1 MERGEFVWWGSTH
14 NLRSMGRSAPS
25 ERPPHFD
32 LLYVAI
38 LVLVFG
44 VTPPSTAKR
53 DALLQLVD
61 DNVESQ
67 PTKIADVIENPL
79 EAPESVAAAVSGTA
93 RAS

>member
-1 MERGEFVWWGSTH
+1 LYDILPTALEKYQNNERNKTFTKI
-14 NLRSMGRSAPS
+14 MMK
-25 ERPPHFD
+25 
-32 LLYVAI
+32 AI